1 MKKII
6 LFLVEGSTDKQSI
19 SLTLARLLKKV
30 NVKFHIIK
38 TDITSDLNSTV
49 DNIEKLI
56 FERIDFFLAE
66 NPHLTYDDISAVIQI
81 TDTDGTFIND
91 SAIVFDSTCEDF
103 TYNEVEIRT
112 NNVEEAK
119 SRNNKKSSILRYLC
133 KKSEIQKV
141 DESERIVAII
151 NYRLYY
157 MSCNLDHV
165 LHDKRNATQEQKE
178 DLAADFEMKTGD
190 NIHLLRDT
198 ISKPNVNN
206 STSFEESWEYI
217 QMGTNSLKR
226 KSNFEYFFQEFVD
239 HN

>member
-103 TYNEVEIRT
+103 TYHEVEIRT

-141 DESERIVAII
+141 DESEKIVAKI

-178 DLAADFEMKTGD
+178 NLAADFEMKTGD

-198 ISKPNVNN
+198 VSKPNVNN